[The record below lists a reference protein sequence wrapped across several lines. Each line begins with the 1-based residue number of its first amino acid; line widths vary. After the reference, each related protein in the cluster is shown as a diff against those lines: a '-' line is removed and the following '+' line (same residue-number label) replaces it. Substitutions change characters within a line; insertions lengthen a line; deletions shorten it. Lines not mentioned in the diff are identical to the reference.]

1 MFTLINFLLLFA
13 VVSSVPLSNEQD
25 MYEHK
30 VMKTMAMG
38 HHKKHHKLDQ
48 DGSGEKEH
56 TVNNK
61 MYHEILERC
70 E

>member
-1 MFTLINFLLLFA
+1 
-13 VVSSVPLSNEQD
+13 

-70 E
+70 EQKRIL